1 MVDIANHAGVAL
13 STVSYAL
20 SGKRSVSA
28 ETRGRIQQA
37 IKELGFQPHAP
48 ARALASRSSRTI
60 SLFYPASRDDLQ
72 LESHIFLTGVAEAT
86 SDADYSLLVSNAAED
101 PDDIAATL
109 ESGRAD
115 GVILMEVRMEDER
128 VERLRIGEHAFSLI
142 GRCRDND
149 GFSFVDFDFE
159 DAVGS
164 ALDHLAELGHRHVA
178 LINRVPGLAGSD
190 YGPTIR
196 SRAAFEEGLS
206 LRSLEGA
213 DIVLGS
219 STDSYAQVRR
229 FLESKPGCT
238 AAITLSVT
246 FAPLLA
252 ALRDLELHVPR
263 DFSVVSI
270 VAPQVAELVT
280 PPLTTVDLPAYE
292 MGRLG
297 AEILIRRLANSA
309 DPPSQLVL
317 RGQLQVRSSGPPPR
331 KPPRRARVMVDNTAR
346 LSTTTRSW
354 RQIGRASCR
363 ERV

>member
-1 MVDIANHAGVAL
+1 MRSTRAPTMVDIANRAGVAL

-28 ETRGRIQQA
+28 ETRSRIQGA

-60 SLFYPASRDDLQ
+60 SLFFPASRDDLQ

-86 SDADYSLLVSNAAED
+86 SDAGYSLLVSTAAKD
-101 PDDIAATL
+101 PDDVAAAL
-109 ESGRAD
+109 ETGRAD
-115 GVILMEVRMEDER
+115 GVILMEVGMQDQR
-128 VERLRIGEHAFSLI
+128 VERLRSGEHSFSLI
-142 GRCRDND
+142 GRCEDLD
-149 GFSFVDFDFE
+149 GVNFVDFDFE
-159 DAVGS
+159 DAVRT
-164 ALDHLAELGHRHVA
+164 ALSHLAELGHRHVV
-178 LINRVPGLAGSD
+178 LINCAPALAGSD

-196 SRAAFEEGLS
+196 SRTAFEDGLRR
-206 LRSLEGA
+206 LSLEGA
-213 DIVLGS
+213 GLLVDS
-219 STDSYAQVRR
+219 STDAHAQVRE
-229 FLESKPGCT
+229 FLEGAPECT

-252 ALRDLELHVPR
+252 ALRDLGRSVPQ

-280 PPLTTVDLPAYE
+280 PPLTTVNMPAFD

-297 AEILIRRLANSA
+297 AEILIRRLARRD

-317 RGQLQVRSSGPPPR
+317 RGQLRVRSSGPPPSR
-331 KPPRRARVMVDNTAR
+331 TV
-346 LSTTTRSW
+346 
-354 RQIGRASCR
+354 
-363 ERV
+363 